1 MSARVDCRLG
11 SIFDK
16 ECDLLVIPSSAAGTV
31 TPDVQQEMQKAGI
44 PLPEAMPWG
53 SVALAPTWIPRFS
66 RVAYAATISG
76 EGTSLEIVNRIGTE
90 LGSIAAASRR
100 NLFGGAG
107 RLAAWFSSGEPPASG
122 LKGLVPA
129 RFKISAPLLGA
140 GSGDLE
146 PRDAA
151 LALRAGFVSTA
162 PASALLL
169 ISIRDQEDYEEVAE
183 VLRRSTIAPRR
194 DASAAP
200 DAGAASETQRSP
212 STESSQAGAAPAP
225 RPATP
230 ALPRAAP
237 APQAQPAPSKPAA
250 GSGPSS
256 PRSGVFVSYS
266 HADADWLERLQR
278 HLKPLQRAGVEV
290 WDDTRLKPGE
300 PWREEIRQA
309 LAAAKVAVL
318 LISADFLASDFI
330 VTDELPPL
338 LKAAEEDGATIL
350 PVIVS
355 PSRFERMESLA
366 RFQSV
371 NDPAR
376 PLVQMRRAGRE
387 KVLDQVARAVE
398 DALGK

>member
-1 MSARVDCRLG
+1 MPARVEFRLG
-11 SIFDK
+11 SIFD
-16 ECDLLVIPSSAAGTV
+16 EPCDVLVIPSSTTGTV
-31 TPDVQQEMQKAGI
+31 TPDVQQEMQKVGI
-44 PLPEAMPWG
+44 PLPEAMAWG

-76 EGTSLEIVNRIGTE
+76 EGTSLEIVKRIGTE
-90 LGSIAAASRR
+90 LGSIAAASPR

-107 RLAAWFSSGEPPASG
+107 RLAAWFFSGEPPASG
-122 LKGLVPA
+122 LKGFVP
-129 RFKISAPLLGA
+129 RFFKISAPLLGA

-183 VLRRSTIAPRR
+183 VLRRPTIAPRR

-200 DAGAASETQRSP
+200 NAGATSETQRSP
-212 STESSQAGAAPAP
+212 STASFGAGLAPAP

-230 ALPRAAP
+230 AP
-237 APQAQPAPSKPAA
+237 APQAQPAPSKPSA

-266 HADADWLERLQR
+266 HADAEWLERLQK
-278 HLKPLQRAGVEV
+278 HLRPLQREGVEV
-290 WDDTRLKPGE
+290 WDDTRLRPGE
-300 PWREEIRQA
+300 PWREKIREA
-309 LAAAKVAVL
+309 LAAAKVAIL
-318 LISADFLASDFI
+318 LVSPDFLDSEFI
-330 VTDELPPL
+330 AADELPPL

-355 PSRFERMESLA
+355 HCRFDRTPSLSRFQA
-366 RFQSV
+366 V
-371 NDPAR
+371 NDPAK
-376 PLVQMRRAGRE
+376 PLVRMGRGNRD
-387 KVLDQVARAVE
+387 KVFDDVARAVE